1 MQDLGCPH
9 NIVHL
14 FRHHGFTE
22 QEAYNRIQDLI
33 RERYRKWYLAHATLP
48 IWGEEIDRQ
57 VLRYIKG
64 VQDIT
69 LANANWR
76 YVNFSSQM
84 EAPFA

>member
-14 FRHHGFTE
+14 FRYHGFTE

-33 RERYRKWYLAHATLP
+33 RERYGKWYLAHATLP
-48 IWGEEIDRQ
+48 IWGEKIDRQ

-76 YVNFSSQM
+76 YVSFSSQM
-84 EAPFA
+84 EALFA